1 MSGIFCC
8 KRLERSWA
16 VVLSRSTAQIG
27 RPDWTS
33 EFSILTIQLI
43 LRVYFIGIANIAIL
57 NKIPND
63 RQSLRH
69 WFTKINCLTY
79 FRYISLVCMTLAD
92 VILSITFIFLFAC
105 LQIGIFMFI
114 IIYILT
120 FPRRQL
126 YKPYDPFL

>member
-1 MSGIFCC
+1 
-8 KRLERSWA
+8 
-16 VVLSRSTAQIG
+16 
-27 RPDWTS
+27 
-33 EFSILTIQLI
+33 
-43 LRVYFIGIANIAIL
+43 
-57 NKIPND
+57 
-63 RQSLRH
+63 
-69 WFTKINCLTY
+69 
-79 FRYISLVCMTLAD
+79 MTLAD